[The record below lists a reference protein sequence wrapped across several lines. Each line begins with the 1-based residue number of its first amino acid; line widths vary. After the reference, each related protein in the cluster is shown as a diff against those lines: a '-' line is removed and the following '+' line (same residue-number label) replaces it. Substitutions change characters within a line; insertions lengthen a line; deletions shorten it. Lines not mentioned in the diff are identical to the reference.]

1 MLREISIKNFAIID
15 DLRISFSRGFTI
27 LSGETGAG
35 KSIIISAV
43 NLLLGSRATAGFVRT
58 GAEYAELEALFDISP
73 DSRTARILAE
83 NNLETTE
90 LIVRRIIARNN
101 RHRVYINNRLSTIA
115 LLTALTEN
123 LASISGQHAHQGLLD
138 EEQHLLTLDRF
149 GNLIPLREKVRKQFQ
164 QMQPLIRK
172 LEELKELKNRQA
184 EKRELLAF
192 QKNEILE
199 ADIKTGE
206 TEELEQ
212 ELLLLKN
219 GETIFRAV
227 HSGIEEL
234 YSAQNAIV
242 ERLVE
247 VRKQIEKVCQID
259 PELESKVEHLNDITF
274 RVEDITEGLRAYL
287 DQIPL
292 DEKRMETAE
301 ERLFFIRKLCR
312 KYGGS
317 PDSLLTHLKKTEEEL
332 DSIENLEERIGETE
346 KDLAGHH
353 ETLRTLAR
361 ELSEKRKKTAE
372 VLAEKVEKELAA
384 LKMSDTRFRVS
395 VSPIPFSDANNP
407 WLRANEKGCI
417 SENGMDHAGFM
428 IAPNIG
434 EELKPLSQIASG
446 GELSRVVLALKV
458 ILAKTESVETVIFDE
473 VDAGIGGSVA
483 EIVGRKIAE
492 LSSFHQIICITHL
505 PQIARFGNHHFR
517 ISKEVKQGRT
527 LTSITPLTEKER
539 IEELARMLGGVKM
552 TQATLDHAM
561 EMFQEN

>member
-83 NNLETTE
+83 NDLETAE

-353 ETLRTLAR
+353 ETLRALAR

>member
-35 KSIIISAV
+35 KSIIINAV

-83 NNLETTE
+83 NGLETAE

-115 LLTALTEN
+115 LLTTLTEN

-259 PELESKVEHLNDITF
+259 PELESKVEHLNDVTF

-346 KDLAGHH
+346 KVLAGHH

-395 VSPIPFSDANNP
+395 VSPIPFSDGNNP

-458 ILAKTESVETVIFDE
+458 ILAETESVETVIFDE

-492 LSSFHQIICITHL
+492 LASFHQIICITHL

-527 LTSITPLTEKER
+527 RTSITPLTEKER